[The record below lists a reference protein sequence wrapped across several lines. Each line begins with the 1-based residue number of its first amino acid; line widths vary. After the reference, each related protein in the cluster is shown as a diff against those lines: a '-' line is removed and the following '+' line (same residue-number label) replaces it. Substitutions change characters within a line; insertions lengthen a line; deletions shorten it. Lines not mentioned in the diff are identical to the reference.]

1 MNETLHPKRHIQL
14 TSIQNLRDLGGY
26 STADGRTT
34 RWGTFLRSAGMSKL
48 KRDDQQTM
56 VDYGVGTVVD
66 LRSHQKIKDE
76 PNPFADHDDVVYY
89 HFDFWGDRMSGYKS
103 SRESLTQDAKLADL
117 YRAGFPACEEIIGEI
132 MTTLVEAGDHA
143 TVFHCGAG
151 KDRTGMIAA
160 LLLGLARIPHQTIAA
175 DYALT
180 EAYLDEPLRDHS
192 NPDPMFMPGAGLD
205 NAEVA
210 ALPLYFH
217 SCLPRTMA
225 LALTFLDDEYGGVE
239 AYVRKIGLSDAQIQK
254 LRSKFVE

>member
-1 MNETLHPKRHIQL
+1 MSETLDPKRHIPL
-14 TSIQNLRDLGGY
+14 ASIQNLRDLGGY

-48 KRDDQQTM
+48 NRDDQQTM
-56 VDYGVGTVVD
+56 VDYGVGAVVD

-76 PNPFADHDDVVYY
+76 PNPFADHDDVVYH
-89 HFDFWGDRMSGYKS
+89 HFDFWGDRMTGYQS
-103 SRESLTQDAKLADL
+103 SPASLTQDAKLADL
-117 YRAGFPACEEIIGEI
+117 YRAGFPACEAIIGEI
-132 MTTLVEAGDHA
+132 MTTLADGGDHA

-160 LLLGLARIPHQTIAA
+160 LLLGLAGVPNQTIAA

-180 EAYLDEPLRDHS
+180 EDYLDEPLRDHS

-210 ALPLYFH
+210 ELPLYFH
-217 SCLPRTMA
+217 SCLPGTMAMA
-225 LALTFLDDEYGGVE
+225 LAFLDDEYGGVE
-239 AYVRKIGLSDAQIQK
+239 AYVRKTGLSDTQINQ